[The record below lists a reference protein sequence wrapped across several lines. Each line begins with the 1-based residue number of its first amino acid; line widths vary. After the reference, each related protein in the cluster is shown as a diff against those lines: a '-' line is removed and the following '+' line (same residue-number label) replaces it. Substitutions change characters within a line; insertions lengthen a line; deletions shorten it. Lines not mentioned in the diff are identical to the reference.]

1 MAADRTSSA
10 AQPHVEKGLLPR
22 RAGSARWT
30 ARPRPTSVTST
41 LSPVRN
47 VAGRWC
53 AVSDAADRLRRLVDQ
68 AKRRQLGDQLPPRR
82 DPAKRRASYAA
93 YYWRNRERIREK
105 RSKRAAA

>member
-1 MAADRTSSA
+1 M
-10 AQPHVEKGLLPR
+10 
-22 RAGSARWT
+22 T
-30 ARPRPTSVTST
+30 AEER
-41 LSPVRN
+41 
-47 VAGRWC
+47 
-53 AVSDAADRLRRLVDQ
+53 DRLRRLVDQ